1 MRLYH
6 RTSVHPDT
14 VLELADSHFGGLDMQ
29 VVRPS
34 ARSRRY
40 TGALGTLDLTVTLE
54 GGHYVRLDAVTDQV
68 GESRLDKNVKKYFV
82 EVHRLADP
90 HHRPHA
96 AY

>member
-14 VLELADSHFGGLDMQ
+14 ALEVADAHFIALEMQ
-29 VVRPS
+29 IADQGPRH
-34 ARSRRY
+34 RRY
-40 TGALGTLDLTVTLE
+40 AGALGTLDLTVTLE

-82 EVHRLADP
+82 QVHRLADP
-90 HHRPHA
+90 HHQSHA